1 MIFQV
6 VELFRYLNVFILQTF
21 YSIFLF
27 YLAYK
32 ILKRNLNRATINLS
46 LFYFSSGLGLFLSIL
61 FILISNTSIGNLI
74 YYIAA
79 YFITFGPIF
88 LVIFIQNIL
97 NIQSTFPTKLNILLI
112 SIYGIL
118 LFFIIFFAGITDGIA
133 INATTNWIPIYS
145 WSFLIALYTFFSA
158 FVLIPT
164 IYFSIK
170 LYKTFK
176 DDKLKKK
183 AMFFFIGIFGIL
195 IALYGLI
202 LYNTW
207 IDSLF
212 RLVWPIISLLTIPSG
227 YLIYYGIGR
236 EL

>member
-21 YSIFLF
+21 YSVYLF
-27 YLAYK
+27 YLAYR
-32 ILKRNLNRATINLS
+32 ILKRNLNTTTINLS
-46 LFYFSSGLGLFLSIL
+46 LFYFFDGLGLFLSII
-61 FILISNTSIGNLI
+61 FIIISSTIVGNLM
-74 YYIAA
+74 YYLAA

-88 LVIFIQNIL
+88 LVVFIQNIL
-97 NIQSTFPTKLNILLI
+97 NINSIFPTKGNIILI
-112 SIYGIL
+112 SIYGII
-118 LFFIIFFAGITDGIA
+118 LFFIILIAGITGGIT
-133 INATTNWIPIYS
+133 INATSNWIPIYS
-145 WSFLIALYTFFSA
+145 WSFLIILYAFFSA
-158 FVLIPT
+158 FVLLPT
-164 IYFSIK
+164 IYLSIK

-183 AMFFFIGIFGIL
+183 AMFFFIGIYGIL
-195 IALYGLI
+195 IAFYGLI

-207 IDSLF
+207 YESLF
-212 RLVWPIISLLTIPSG
+212 RLVWPIVSLLTIPSG